1 MAVHIPS
8 FTVGVEEEYLL
19 VDVETRNLVVQP
31 DAEMWTKAQD
41 ALGPNVMPE
50 LLRAQ
55 IEIATTPHETIS
67 GLSAELRSMRKTVG
81 NIANEHGAAIIAA
94 STHPFALWWE
104 QLHTEADRYQILAQ
118 DLAVVGQRLVICG
131 MHVHVAIEDPD
142 LRIDL
147 MGQVGYFLPHLIA
160 LSTSSPFWGSRNT
173 GLKSYR
179 MNVFRTLPRT
189 GLPDTFESWSEYTRH
204 IAVLVDAGLIE
215 DASKMWWDIRPSVRY
230 PTLEMRA
237 SDICTRWEDA
247 IAIAAL
253 YRCLLHM
260 LFRLRRENQ
269 RWRRYANM
277 LIAENMW
284 RAQRYGIEGSMM
296 DYGANELVTFRN
308 LVDELVELVRPD
320 AEALDSVQEIEHLR
334 TMVNE
339 GTSAERQ
346 IKTYE
351 SALESGASTEEALK
365 AVVDELI
372 FDTTRNLE

>member
-1 MAVHIPS
+1 MAVNTPS
-8 FTVGVEEEYLL
+8 FTVGIEEEYLL
-19 VDVETRNLVVQP
+19 VDLETRNLVVEP
-31 DAEMWTKAQD
+31 DAGLWDQAKE
-41 ALGPNVMPE
+41 ALGSAVMPE

-55 IEIATTPHETIS
+55 IEIATAPHETIA
-67 GLSAELRSMRKTVG
+67 GVTKDLRSKRRA
-81 NIANEHGAAIIAA
+81 IHAAAADHGAAIIAA

-104 QLHTEADRYQILAQ
+104 QRHTEADRYQMLAQ
-118 DLAVVGQRLVICG
+118 EMAVVGHRLVICG

-147 MGQVGYFLPHLIA
+147 MEQVRYFLPHLLA

-179 MNVFRTLPRT
+179 TNVFRTLPRT
-189 GLPDTFESWSEYTRH
+189 GLPDTFASWSEYQRH
-204 IAVLVDAGLIE
+204 VDVLVSAGLIE
-215 DASKMWWDIRPSVRY
+215 DASKLWWDIRPSVRY

-247 IAIAAL
+247 VAIAAL

-269 RWRRYANM
+269 RWRSYANM
-277 LIAENMW
+277 LITENVW

-296 DYGANELVTFRN
+296 DFGASELIAFPD
-308 LVDELVELVRPD
+308 LVDELIELLRPD
-320 AEALDSVQEIEHLR
+320 AEALDSVKEIEHLR
-334 TMVNE
+334 TIVQG

-346 IKTYE
+346 VKTYE
-351 SALESGASTEEALK
+351 AALEAGASAEEALQR
-365 AVVDELI
+365 VVDELI
-372 FDTTRNLE
+372 DDTKRDIH